1 LEKIAQK
8 INLDSYKKLTEKL
21 KEKMN
26 NWDDNAFLQYTELV
40 KIAKKYWIK

>member
-1 LEKIAQK
+1 MKVEEENKEKSPEHIQEELEKIAQK

-26 NWDDNAFLQYTELV
+26 N
-40 KIAKKYWIK
+40 